1 MTSGA
6 THGIVLPWETGWTGL
21 VLGLRRGAHES
32 EAVAPMPPIPLPP
45 LHWTGPVPEGL
56 RPRPPPAP
64 VRTTAS
70 AQVRRPTAATAGER
84 PSALED
90 VKRNLAVGKWQTMV
104 AASEHCCTRALV
116 DPNVSETDRLRSL
129 QDALRE
135 KATNTLNKRAG
146 SILLYLRWGRAKGYT
161 DQELVPFRE
170 ATAYEYARDLYDD
183 EAPATRASSFLEAT
197 LLISALLG
205 LESEDL
211 LQSARLKGAVF
222 GSFDRK
228 RLTVKQDGLTVA
240 AVTGLEKVVLDDQ
253 KDNADRVFAGF
264 AAWCVHTRQR
274 MGDALRVVDE
284 PWLDPADVPP
294 TEAAF
299 VETVAG
305 KTKAGNVKRRRRLP
319 LPLVGFACGLTG
331 EPWAAAWLALRSEEG
346 LDASVDGTMMPAPR
360 KGGGWARR
368 PLTTSEC
375 SDWLRMIIREE
386 VPSEEGA
393 VRYSAHSCKTTLL
406 SWAAKA
412 GMPKAA
418 RRILGSHA
426 KVGDRTVAEY
436 SRDELAEPLRL
447 VDLMLGWIAVGQFIP
462 GANRSGRWAEG
473 RRGPEWY
480 PAAEPVPP
488 SDGFGP
494 QGLELPAREDEE
506 AADTESETRTDGADP
521 SDGEDGVE
529 TPSPQHV
536 CPAFDVAIDS
546 TDGPPPS
553 TPKVIESD
561 DSDDSEHVGAVEGED
576 RDEEEIVAL
585 AAASRRVDASGA
597 RVTTGRP
604 ARLLPVAG
612 LYQHDPA
619 DRGKARLTLHCGALL
634 DVSKLRC
641 NRAIDRDGVPV
652 YVRLN
657 AWPEFHGGECRSC
670 MPAEARE
677 ALSKQ

>member
-1 MTSGA
+1 MFSGA
-6 THGIVLPWETGWTGL
+6 AHGIVLPWESGWTAL
-21 VLGLRRGAHES
+21 VLGPRRGAHDAELVS
-32 EAVAPMPPIPLPP
+32 PMPMIPLPP
-45 LHWTGPVPEGL
+45 LQWTGPVPEGL
-56 RPRPPPAP
+56 QPRPPPATEQVP
-64 VRTTAS
+64 VRP
-70 AQVRRPTAATAGER
+70 QGRRPTAAAVGQR

-90 VKRNLAVGKWQTMV
+90 VKRNLAVGKWQTLVM
-104 AASEHCCTRALV
+104 ASAHCCTRSLV
-116 DPNVSETDRLRSL
+116 DPSVADDDLRRSL
-129 QDALRE
+129 EDALRE
-135 KATNTLNKRAG
+135 KATGTLNKRAG
-146 SILLYLRWGRAKGYT
+146 SILLYLGWGRAKGYT

-197 LLISALLG
+197 LLASALLG
-205 LESEDL
+205 LGSEDL

-222 GSFDRK
+222 GSFERK
-228 RLTVKQDGLTVA
+228 RLTDKKDGLTVA
-240 AVTGLEKVVLDDQ
+240 AVTGLEKLVLENQRD
-253 KDNADRVFAGF
+253 KADRVFAGF

-274 MGDALRVVDE
+274 VGDALRVVNE
-284 PWLDPADVPP
+284 PWLDPANVPP
-294 TEAAF
+294 AEAAF

-331 EPWAAAWLALRSEEG
+331 EPWAAAWLALRSDEG
-346 LDASVDGTMMPAPR
+346 LDASTDGTMMPAPK

-368 PLTTSEC
+368 SLTTSEC
-375 SDWLRMIIREE
+375 SDWLRMITREE

-426 KVGDRTVAEY
+426 KAGDRTVAEY

-447 VDLMLGWIAVGQFIP
+447 VNLMLGWIAAGQFIP
-462 GANRSGRWAEG
+462 EANRSGRWAAG

-480 PAAEPVPP
+480 PAAVPVSP
-488 SDGFGP
+488 SDGFGSQDKEP
-494 QGLELPAREDEE
+494 PEREVEE
-506 AADTESETRTDGADP
+506 EADTESDTKTDEAEP
-521 SDGEDGVE
+521 SDGEASVE
-529 TPSPQHV
+529 TPSPEHV
-536 CPAFDVAIDS
+536 CPAFDVTIDGA
-546 TDGPPPS
+546 DHQPPS

-561 DSDDSEHVGAVEGED
+561 DSDDSQHAGAVEGED
-576 RDEEEIVAL
+576 RYEEEIVAL
-585 AAASRRVDASGA
+585 AAASCKVDASGA
-597 RVTTGRP
+597 RVVSGQH

-619 DRGKARLTLHCGALL
+619 DRGKARLTLHCGSPL

-641 NRAIDRDGVPV
+641 NRVIDRDGVPV
-652 YVRLN
+652 YVKLN

-677 ALSKQ
+677 AISKQ